1 MKRLTFFVSVA
12 GLFAATFLVLRAGA
26 DEVGT
31 ALSDAGWTAVLVL
44 AVIRASLIATAGAG
58 WSVLFPPAEAPRLR
72 VCVGLRFVREAI
84 NTLLP
89 VAQVGGDLAGARL
102 LTFWGVPGSLA
113 GASVVVDVLIQALTQ
128 FLFTLIGLGFL
139 VALGGDEGVVRTVA
153 LGLCVAGPALVAFY
167 LVQRRTGQKL
177 LRMALERFAGE
188 RDWRAL
194 GAVEALYD
202 RLAVLYADKR
212 RVLLS
217 TVVHLAGWILGAA
230 EIWAALWLLGHP
242 VALAEALVIESL
254 VHAIR
259 GAAFAVPGA
268 IGVQEGGLIA
278 LCAIFGVP
286 METALALALLKR
298 VADLSIGLPGLLAW
312 QALEGR
318 ILIRADGRAGTVP
331 EGAGPPLSSAA
342 NAALLSPGGP
352 RAGEPLLGG

>member
-12 GLFAATFLVLRAGA
+12 GLLAAMLLLFRAGA
-26 DEVGT
+26 DEVGA
-31 ALSDAGWTAVLVL
+31 ALSEAGWTAVLLL
-44 AVIRASLIATAGAG
+44 AAVRASLIATAGVG
-58 WSVLFPPAEAPRLR
+58 WFVLFPKHERPPLQ
-72 VCVGLRFVREAI
+72 VCVGLRFVREGI

-102 LTFWGVPGSLA
+102 LTFRGVPGSLA

-139 VALGGDEGVVRTVA
+139 VALDGDEALVRMVA

-167 LVQRRTGQKL
+167 LVQRRMGQKL
-177 LRMALERFAGE
+177 LRMGLDRFAGE

-194 GAVEALYD
+194 GAVDALFD
-202 RLAVLYADKR
+202 RLTILYADRR

-217 TVVHLAGWILGAA
+217 IVVHLAGWVLGTA
-230 EIWAALWLLGHP
+230 EIWTALWLLGHP
-242 VALAEALVIESL
+242 VGLAEALVIESL
-254 VHAIR
+254 LHAIR

-278 LCAIFGVP
+278 LCALFGVP

-298 VADLSIGLPGLLAW
+298 VADLTIGLPGLLAW

-318 ILIRADGRAGTVP
+318 RLFRSGSGAEPAP
-331 EGAGPPLSSAA
+331 EGAAASLSSAA
-342 NAALLSPGGP
+342 NAALLSPGRS